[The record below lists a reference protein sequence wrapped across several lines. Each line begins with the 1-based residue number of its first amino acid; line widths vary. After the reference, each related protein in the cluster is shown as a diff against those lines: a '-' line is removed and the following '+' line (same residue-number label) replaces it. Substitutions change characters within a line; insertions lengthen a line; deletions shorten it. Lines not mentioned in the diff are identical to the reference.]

1 LDARVSLRQQVIDMT
16 KLARAYSDPAIKL
29 DAGIADIIAGQI
41 DVLGATA
48 VAANNNHE
56 TVIRFVINEI
66 DIVVSAVSA
75 MLDFH
80 EALCRLMP
88 HRQPFDDIQKI
99 RGFSTVISVVA
110 ANAALAG
117 RVIEP
122 DFVEQ
127 YGIVAA
133 AEAAAAKCA

>member
-1 LDARVSLRQQVIDMT
+1 MQRSTYPKSSKPSILRRRNPIATYDCGSLT
-16 KLARAYSDPAIKL
+16 PCLKP
-29 DAGIADIIAGQI
+29 
-41 DVLGATA
+41 GACA
-48 VAANNNHE
+48 HQ

-66 DIVVSAVSA
+66 DIVVTAVSA

-80 EALCRLMP
+80 EALYRLMP
-88 HRQPFDDIQKI
+88 HRQSFEDIQKI
-99 RGFSTVISVVA
+99 RGFTTVISVVA